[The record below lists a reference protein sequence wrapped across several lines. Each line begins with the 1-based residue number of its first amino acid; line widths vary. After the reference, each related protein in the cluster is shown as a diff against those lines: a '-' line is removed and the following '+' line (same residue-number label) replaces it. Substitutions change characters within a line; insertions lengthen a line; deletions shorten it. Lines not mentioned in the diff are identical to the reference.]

1 MSVFSI
7 ENILFVIPS
16 VIIALTFHEAAHAF
30 VAYKFGDPTAKL
42 QGRLTLNPLKHLDI
56 IGTLMLI
63 FAHFG
68 WAKPVPINPY
78 YLQGNRRG
86 KLILIAVAGVVLN
99 FILALICCLFISLM
113 YHGYFP
119 YNEGVHMFLLQL
131 AFINLILVVFNI
143 LPIPPLDGS
152 KVVLELLPPQYAEK
166 FSFLDRFGFII
177 LIILAISGLLGKF
190 ISPMIYGLLNFCF
203 SLVGLA

>member
-86 KLILIAVAGVVLN
+86 KLILIAVAGVLFN
-99 FILALICCLFISLM
+99 FIIALISCLLLSLM
-113 YHGYFP
+113 YHSYLP
-119 YNEGVHMFLLQL
+119 YNDGVQAFLLQL

-152 KVVLELLPPQYAEK
+152 KVLLELLPPQYAEK

-177 LIILAISGLLGKF
+177 LIVLAISGLLGRF

-203 SLVGLA
+203 SIVGLA